1 MKPRVCRRKKIIK
14 IRAEINE
21 TQSKKEIDNI
31 YETKSW
37 FFEMVNKTNKPLA
50 RLTNEKGG
58 KALIN
63 KTRNERREII
73 DITEI
78 QRSIK

>member
-1 MKPRVCRRKKIIK
+1 
-14 IRAEINE
+14 
-21 TQSKKEIDNI
+21 
-31 YETKSW
+31 
-37 FFEMVNKTNKPLA
+37 MVNKTDKPLA

-58 KALIN
+58 EALIN

-78 QRSIK
+78 QRNIK